1 MGVWIEIDYPMTS
14 HATYA
19 KSPPM
24 WGCGLK
30 LHILSCE
37 PDWFTVTPY
46 VGVWIEIILPQAP
59 FDIALVTPYVGV
71 WIEISSIVRVSLQ
84 CDVTPYVGVW
94 IEIGGSSGDSSGGSC
109 HPLCG
114 GVD

>member
-1 MGVWIEIDYPMTS
+1 MGVWIEISFLIEYSILPKRVTPYVGVWIEIFGVRLGVGS
-14 HATYA
+14 GIVTPYVGVWIEIESIRGGERGLR

-30 LHILSCE
+30 YLMALWMTAWTRSPPMWGCGLKFSCRKSM
-37 PDWFTVTPY
+37 VCHY
-46 VGVWIEIILPQAP
+46 
-59 FDIALVTPYVGV
+59 
-71 WIEISSIVRVSLQ
+71 
-84 CDVTPYVGVW
+84 
-94 IEIGGSSGDSSGGSC
+94 C